1 MCYTIDD
8 LKGDLNNIESINI
21 LNEENVKKIISEFI
35 YIKNE
40 KPRS

>member
-1 MCYTIDD
+1 MCYTIND
-8 LKGDLNNIESINI
+8 LKGDLNNTESINI